1 MGVNW
6 SDNPKIQWGITYCFS
21 LGIRRFG
28 TEMYKTLKSLSSN
41 RGKFTGGLIS
51 YP

>member
-6 SDNPKIQWGITYCFS
+6 SDNPKIYWSIIYCFS
-21 LGIRRFG
+21 LVIKKYGPE
-28 TEMYKTLKSLSSN
+28 TYKTLKSLSSN